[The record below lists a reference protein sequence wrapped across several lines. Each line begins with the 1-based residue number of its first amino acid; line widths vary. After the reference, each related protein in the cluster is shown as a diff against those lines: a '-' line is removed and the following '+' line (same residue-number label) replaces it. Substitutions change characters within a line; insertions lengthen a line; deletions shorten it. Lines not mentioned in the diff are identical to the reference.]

1 MYVLTTTHRQVSEE
15 EEWRFRPSELAA
27 LCAAAS
33 MSFSAEGSEIADG
46 EASTAGFFGMG
57 GANRGADNEKKGAA
71 DKGEGG
77 VPEGKKRGAGQGSG
91 AGASGDTGGEG
102 GAARGEGMEE
112 EEGDEEEGEVRSRYR
127 IYMCVCVYI
136 NKYMGEKMTSHGDAF
151 CTLWV
156 GSLMEDIESHICGGR
171 DIYICVYV

>member
-1 MYVLTTTHRQVSEE
+1 MCVV
-15 EEWRFRPSELAA
+15 
-27 LCAAAS
+27 
-33 MSFSAEGSEIADG
+33 AEVDIY
-46 EASTAGFFGMG
+46 TCVFI
-57 GANRGADNEKKGAA
+57 
-71 DKGEGG
+71 
-77 VPEGKKRGAGQGSG
+77 
-91 AGASGDTGGEG
+91 
-102 GAARGEGMEE
+102 
-112 EEGDEEEGEVRSRYR
+112 YIYIYIC

>member
-136 NKYMGEKMTSHGDAF
+136 SPV
-151 CTLWV
+151 LW
-156 GSLMEDIESHICGGR
+156 R
-171 DIYICVYV
+171 